1 VCDPHTLF
9 ADSDREDRL
18 LDPLA
23 FSPWLFSC
31 SLETREVIWSFYWF
45 MFPEHLTKKIPF
57 FGDIRV
63 EPFVKFLDQAN
74 VTKSLDPS

>member
-1 VCDPHTLF
+1 
-9 ADSDREDRL
+9 
-18 LDPLA
+18 
-23 FSPWLFSC
+23 
-31 SLETREVIWSFYWF
+31 